1 LSRDAS
7 DASAEAAARVTR
19 EAREADAP
27 GRTARWGAARARKG
41 FETREGIVAIAATDE
56 VTMEGRAVHLS
67 RREQRTQR
75 RFRVFKTSE
84 R

>member
-1 LSRDAS
+1 MPPPNITTRGLSRDAS
-7 DASAEAAARVTR
+7 DASAEAAARGTR

-56 VTMEGRAVHLS
+56 VTLEGRACTLVAA
-67 RREQRTQR
+67 
-75 RFRVFKTSE
+75 
-84 R
+84 